1 MVKVNLGL
9 KDACVSTF
17 KKEGLH
23 GFYKGMGPPLM
34 NIPIINSIVFASFEF
49 AKRNLINNPDPNQE
63 ITLPQSFL
71 CGSFAGL
78 INSIIVSPVE
88 LVKC

>member
-1 MVKVNLGL
+1 MSLSS
-9 KDACVSTF
+9 ACVNTY

-49 AKRNLINNPDPNQE
+49 AKRNLINLDPNKE
-63 ITLPQSFL
+63 ISLP
-71 CGSFAGL
+71 
-78 INSIIVSPVE
+78 
-88 LVKC
+88 